1 MDLITTF
8 LLLPSHAR
16 SNKWVRAQHTYPLS
30 SDEIV
35 RKMRPDKE
43 LGHDAA

>member
-1 MDLITTF
+1 MQGDLE
-8 LLLPSHAR
+8 
-16 SNKWVRAQHTYPLS
+16 HTYPLS

-35 RKMRPDKE
+35 RNMRPDKE